1 MNVRRIL
8 AAVLF
13 FTALVGV
20 GAGSLAIAA
29 SSERQVTEATLQEL
43 EHDEAHKSLTA
54 DAVKQARAAIERATR
69 MRAAGDE
76 AHALLA
82 DGLAHT
88 WAETGKDLVRTADA
102 EKQAATARRDA
113 TDAGARSERE
123 RALLEEGIAQ
133 NGRLRAQLEERAAK
147 EAPTR
152 TAAVGAALDGGAP
165 RKGSGAGGRAAP
177 AADAGSAPSPRL
189 DGGSR

>member
-1 MNVRRIL
+1 M

-13 FTALVGV
+13 STALC
-20 GAGSLAIAA
+20 AGSVAIAA

-88 WAETGKDLVRTADA
+88 WADTGKDLVRTADA
-102 EKQAATARRDA
+102 ERQAATARRDA

-133 NGRLRAQLEERAAK
+133 NGRLRAQLDERGTK

-152 TAAVGAALDGGAP
+152 TAAVGAALDGGAAP
-165 RKGSGAGGRAAP
+165 KRGNGAGGKAAP
-177 AADAGSAPSPRL
+177 AVDAGTMASKRL
-189 DGGSR
+189 DGGLR